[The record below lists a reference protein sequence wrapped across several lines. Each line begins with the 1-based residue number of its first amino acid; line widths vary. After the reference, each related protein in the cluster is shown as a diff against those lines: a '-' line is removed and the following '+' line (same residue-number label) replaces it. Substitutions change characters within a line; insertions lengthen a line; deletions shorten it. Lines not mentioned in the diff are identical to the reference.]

1 MKIDIIC
8 IIALVTVPKSPMSMH
23 TENEFT
29 EATVRQ
35 VNNLAAYRQ
44 QISDDIDD
52 LIARRDQVDEQMNGL
67 MAFLRATPGEHSI
80 RFDETPTTESD
91 RGPGGTQMR
100 RDDQLSPDND
110 VADIAYD
117 VLREMGPKDVHYV
130 ELADKVRARGGRLP
144 DHKPSATSML
154 NSILNADP
162 RFLRPFRR
170 GYYSLKD
177 HFPNVKRSVGERRS
191 KK

>member
-1 MKIDIIC
+1 
-8 IIALVTVPKSPMSMH
+8 MSMDPK
-23 TENEFT
+23 NEFT

-44 QISDDIDD
+44 QISDDIDA
-52 LIARRDQVDEQMNGL
+52 LIARRDQVDEQIDGL
-67 MAFLRATPGEHSI
+67 TAFLRATPGEHRI
-80 RFDETPTTESD
+80 RFDEAATTESD
-91 RGPGGTQMR
+91 RELNGASAR
-100 RDDQLSPDND
+100 RTDRISIDDD

-117 VLREMGPKDVHYV
+117 VLREIGAKDVHYI

-154 NSILNADP
+154 NGILNADP

-170 GYYSLKD
+170 GYYSLRD
-177 HFPNVKRSVGERRS
+177 HFPNIKRSVGERRS
-191 KK
+191 KKQV

>member
-1 MKIDIIC
+1 
-8 IIALVTVPKSPMSMH
+8 MS
-23 TENEFT
+23 TNAKNEFT

-35 VNNLAAYRQ
+35 VNSLAAYRKK
-44 QISDDIDD
+44 ISDDIDD

-67 MAFLRATPGEHSI
+67 IAFLRATPGEHSI
-80 RFDETPTTESD
+80 ELDEAAATVPDDSPNGAPTQEA
-91 RGPGGTQMR
+91 
-100 RDDQLSPDND
+100 DQAANAND

-117 VLREMGPKDVHYV
+117 LLREIGAKDVHYV
-130 ELADKVRARGGRLP
+130 ELAEKVKARGGRLP

-170 GYYSLKD
+170 GYYALKD
-177 HFPNVKRSVGERRS
+177 YFPNVKRSVGERRA
-191 KK
+191 KKQG